1 MKRNAC
7 GLVWYNVKTAWE
19 HTDMLNGDDRSGKG
33 LFTADSGFGGGDLFF
48 VYANMPF
55 GCHFAA
61 PQFVCFFIFE
71 KTLLRQRH
79 LGKMSAVTPAFA
91 RAHKKKKK

>member
-1 MKRNAC
+1 
-7 GLVWYNVKTAWE
+7 
-19 HTDMLNGDDRSGKG
+19 MLNGDDRSGKG

-91 RAHKKKKK
+91 RAHKKKKKILQRNLSRYGAMFFFFHSRFS